1 MGIFKGFAKFNGY
14 TVAVACIN
22 YTLTKVLSSNIEGKF
37 VETFSFLKNLL
48 ATAEQPSSVSYVA
61 LLIASITLFL
71 GIFLECKA
79 LMVPF
84 IVAYIKVLDD
94 ETGGTYKMATVWEL
108 LFSAYAAFTLVM
120 LFSMGICTCF
130 RSKDERDQKKQ
141 PSWISQCCWTFW
153 GCRCCRRR
161 GREIYPTT
169 LDAHSH
175 CSCETLNIRTA
186 GPDDKHYHRV
196 IFV

>member
-1 MGIFKGFAKFNGY
+1 MGALKGFVKFNGY

-22 YTLTKVLSSNIEGKF
+22 YTLTKVLATNIEGKF
-37 VETFSFLKNLL
+37 VEVFSFVKSYL
-48 ATAEQPSSVSYVA
+48 ATASQPSSISYLA

-71 GIFLECKA
+71 GIFWECKA
-79 LMVPF
+79 LMIPF

-108 LFSAYAAFTLVM
+108 LFSVYTALTLIM
-120 LFSMGICTCF
+120 LFSLGLCTCF
-130 RSKDERDQKKQ
+130 RSKDDQSKKKQ

-153 GCRCCRRR
+153 GCRCCRR
-161 GREIYPTT
+161 GREVYPT

-186 GPDDKHYHRV
+186 GPNDKHYHRV